1 MNRPPSLP
9 QAMAIPLADDTA
21 TNVTTDSG
29 PAGETVDLAA
39 GDETAECT
47 QKDFECV
54 DGTTYCL
61 QGVSALAL
69 LAGGKSDGSAGNR
82 RAALPLLCQPGRRV
96 VLPCRQGVTCKWSSA
111 APVAVASNSSPATC
125 PASQEIIDCPDGE
138 ILILDAV
145 GAANLGC

>member
-61 QGVSALAL
+61 QGVSRACSAGRGKVRWLCLQQEGCSAFALPTREASCTAVPAGGDL
-69 LAGGKSDGSAGNR
+69 QVGQRSSCCCSIKFFPCYLPCLAGDHR
-82 RAALPLLCQPGRRV
+82 LPR
-96 VLPCRQGVTCKWSSA
+96 W
-111 APVAVASNSSPATC
+111 
-125 PASQEIIDCPDGE
+125 
-138 ILILDAV
+138 
-145 GAANLGC
+145 